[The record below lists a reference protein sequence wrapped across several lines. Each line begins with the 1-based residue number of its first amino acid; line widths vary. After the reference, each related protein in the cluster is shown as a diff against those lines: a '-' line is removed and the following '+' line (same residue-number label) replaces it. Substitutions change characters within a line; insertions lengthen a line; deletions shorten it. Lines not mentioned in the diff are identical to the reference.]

1 MDAEQTGSEIRP
13 SDIREEQQYDSES
26 YSLTGEARDMT
37 AARIRWIRK
46 RRHRKPRVSMVRA
59 CPLTAKTYCKE
70 IDHDTQRQIAGQD
83 VKCSPLL
90 TMESD
95 SDIETIAESI
105 VNLSDSDGDFFKK
118 TEKLLLMAA
127 LGYLRDWC
135 EPSQRTIGNLISLL
149 DAALP
154 KDNETHT
161 TLDNLFYEMK
171 SGCKRVKS
179 EDGITTLWEPS
190 VLSRCDGLTPR
201 DSNGID
207 VSEDFSL
214 TCYEGFRHAATRE
227 TRTSIV
233 TTLLLVLEEVEKE
246 DAIWQIARTRKS
258 IRRLPPRRSAPS
270 SSPRSSSI
278 SVTVMPKP
286 SSPIR
291 ADFRPSGRCH
301 AHHVGDHRGCA
312 VCPRYD
318 Q

>member
-1 MDAEQTGSEIRP
+1 
-13 SDIREEQQYDSES
+13 
-26 YSLTGEARDMT
+26 MT
-37 AARIRWIRK
+37 LKDKLPDR
-46 RRHRKPRVSMVRA
+46 
-59 CPLTAKTYCKE
+59 L
-70 IDHDTQRQIAGQD
+70 
-83 VKCSPLL
+83 KCSPLL

-190 VLSRCDGLTPR
+190 ALSRCDGLTPR

-207 VSEDFSL
+207 VFEDFSL

-233 TTLLLVLEEVEKE
+233 TTLLLVLKEVEKE
-246 DAIWQIARTRKS
+246 DAYGK
-258 IRRLPPRRSAPS
+258 
-270 SSPRSSSI
+270 
-278 SVTVMPKP
+278 
-286 SSPIR
+286 
-291 ADFRPSGRCH
+291 
-301 AHHVGDHRGCA
+301 
-312 VCPRYD
+312 
-318 Q
+318 

>member
-1 MDAEQTGSEIRP
+1 
-13 SDIREEQQYDSES
+13 
-26 YSLTGEARDMT
+26 MT
-37 AARIRWIRK
+37 LKDKLPDR
-46 RRHRKPRVSMVRA
+46 
-59 CPLTAKTYCKE
+59 L
-70 IDHDTQRQIAGQD
+70 
-83 VKCSPLL
+83 KCSPLL

-190 VLSRCDGLTPR
+190 ALSRCDGLTPR

-227 TRTSIV
+227 TRHEYCDHAPACAGRSGKGGRV
-233 TTLLLVLEEVEKE
+233 
-246 DAIWQIARTRKS
+246 WQIARTRKS
-258 IRRLPPRRSAPS
+258 TKKSPPRRSAPS

-278 SVTVMPKP
+278 LVTAMPKP

-291 ADFRPSGRCH
+291 GRFSTIWRCH